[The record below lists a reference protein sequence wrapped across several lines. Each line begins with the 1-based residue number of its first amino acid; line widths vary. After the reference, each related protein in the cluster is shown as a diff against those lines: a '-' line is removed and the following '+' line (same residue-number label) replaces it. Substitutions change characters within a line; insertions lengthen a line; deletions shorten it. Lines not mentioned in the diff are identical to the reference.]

1 MSVASKPT
9 PSSTLPSPFL
19 MGLTSLEQLHSS
31 VVIEKDTS
39 SMTLFDSIL
48 PGALESVSAGE
59 PPAPARGRGA
69 RGGQMRQAGGARG
82 RGAAPLF
89 RQCTFWKTMMFVF
102 LSSFPRAGNT
112 HKFSFSV
119 VTFLRA
125 GNRKQ

>member
-69 RGGQMRQAGGARG
+69 RGGRMRRAGGARG

-89 RQCTFWKTMMFVF
+89 RYCTFWKTMMFVI
-102 LSSFPRAGNT
+102 LPEDWK
-112 HKFSFSV
+112 HPQIPLSV

>member
-1 MSVASKPT
+1 MFRGARLGGFP
-9 PSSTLPSPFL
+9 
-19 MGLTSLEQLHSS
+19 TSLEQLHSS

-69 RGGQMRQAGGARG
+69 RGGRMRRAGGARG

-89 RQCTFWKTMMFVF
+89 RYQVVHFLEDNDVCLFVILPEGWKHPLKSIVAC
-102 LSSFPRAGNT
+102 PRAGYT
-112 HKFSFSV
+112 
-119 VTFLRA
+119 
-125 GNRKQ
+125 KQ

>member
-69 RGGQMRQAGGARG
+69 RGGRMR
-82 RGAAPLF
+82 
-89 RQCTFWKTMMFVF
+89 
-102 LSSFPRAGNT
+102 RAGVVQEVVAQHPISGSALFGGQICLFICHPSRGLETPT
-112 HKFSFSV
+112 HFFISCYLPEGWK
-119 VTFLRA
+119 
-125 GNRKQ
+125 

>member
-9 PSSTLPSPFL
+9 PSLTLPSPFL

-69 RGGQMRQAGGARG
+69 RGGQMQRAGGARG
-82 RGAAPLF
+82 RGAAPTNFFISCYLPEG
-89 RQCTFWKTMMFVF
+89 WK
-102 LSSFPRAGNT
+102 
-112 HKFSFSV
+112 
-119 VTFLRA
+119 
-125 GNRKQ
+125 